1 MRFVTT
7 CILATLCSK
16 IYKGCFDI
24 KMADVSSSER
34 KIKIINRGRV
44 VNRRTRN
51 PEEWHKQKQ
60 KRLRIAGLEYINANG
75 VVVPPKLPGP
85 DCNCR
90 RRCFQKVPEEV
101 RLKTFHGFY
110 SMKSHDEQNAYLFG
124 LMRQVDVKRKR
135 VKSSSRRTCTFEY
148 FIRVKGRETQ
158 VCQTAFKNI
167 HAITER
173 KVRVLCK
180 KMDDGVMFPSDNR
193 GKNSHR
199 RSGEVRLPSDVI
211 EQIKNH
217 IYSIVHTHRLK
228 DFIRLDKI
236 AGLEINISK
245 MWKDYI
251 KSYDPDNIS
260 ATMPKSKR
268 NGEQSQQSETIQ
280 QQTVTQETFTPIT
293 YPGSGHLVNIAEN
306 YFQNQYQT
314 ATLATGTATN
324 FYHAPN
330 GGQSMGILLQ
340 PTTARPAQTP
350 TAFIVLQTKPE
361 PQSNTIAI
369 DSIAYNHNT
378 ELIEKTEKKEK
389 KLKRNIKKGPIVKQW
404 RYTNIFQSEIN
415 GAALAAIKTRLAMYY
430 AGSDAARKKAKASKT
445 TEVVQTQTQTE
456 QVSDAQL
463 RPTHTVTKYLLEIA

>member
-1 MRFVTT
+1 
-7 CILATLCSK
+7 
-16 IYKGCFDI
+16 
-24 KMADVSSSER
+24 MADVPTIER
-34 KIKIINRGRV
+34 KVKLTKNGKV
-44 VNRRTRN
+44 VKKRTRN

-75 VVVPPKLPGP
+75 KVVPPKQPGP

-90 RRCFQKVPEEV
+90 RRCFQKVPEDV
-101 RLKTFHGFY
+101 RIKTFQGFY

-148 FIRVKGRETQ
+148 FVRVKGRETQ

-199 RSGEVRLPSDVI
+199 RSGEVRLPSGVVD
-211 EQIKNH
+211 QIKNH

-251 KSYDPDNIS
+251 KAYDPDNIT
-260 ATMPKSKR
+260 ATLPKSKR
-268 NGEQSQQSETIQ
+268 NVEIPLVNE
-280 QQTVTQETFTPIT
+280 PIT
-293 YPGSGHLVNIAEN
+293 VPPPPPPPPQEPSFAPIAYPGSGHLVNIAEN
-306 YFQNQYQT
+306 YFQSQYQT
-314 ATLATGTATN
+314 TAITANPSTN
-324 FYHAPN
+324 FYQTQN
-330 GGQSMGILLQ
+330 GSQTMGLLL
-340 PTTARPAQTP
+340 PTRPAQP
-350 TAFIVLQTKPE
+350 AYIVLQTKQE
-361 PQSNTIAI
+361 PQAIAI
-369 DSIAYNHNT
+369 DNNAYDQSADVHSKP
-378 ELIEKTEKKEK
+378 EKEIKVKTEK
-389 KLKRNIKKGPIVKQW
+389 RRGPLVKQW
-404 RYTNIFQSEIN
+404 RYTNIFHDEIN
-415 GAALAAIKTRLAMYY
+415 GAALAAIKTRLGMYY
-430 AGSDAARKKAKASKT
+430 AESDAARKKAKQQARPSET
-445 TEVVQTQTQTE
+445 VQTQTSPE
-456 QVSDAQL
+456 QI
-463 RPTHTVTKYLLEIA
+463 RPTHTLTIYT

>member
-1 MRFVTT
+1 M
-7 CILATLCSK
+7 
-16 IYKGCFDI
+16 
-24 KMADVSSSER
+24 
-34 KIKIINRGRV
+34 
-44 VNRRTRN
+44 
-51 PEEWHKQKQ
+51 
-60 KRLRIAGLEYINANG
+60 EYINANG
-75 VVVPPKLPGP
+75 KLVPPKQPGP

-90 RRCFQKVPEEV
+90 RRCFQKVPEDI
-101 RLKTFHGFY
+101 RMKTFQGFY
-110 SMKSHDEQNAYLFG
+110 SMKTHDEQNAYLFG

-135 VKSSSRRTCTFEY
+135 VKASSRRTCTFEY

-199 RSGEVRLPSDVI
+199 RSGEVRLPSGIV

-251 KSYDPDNIS
+251 KAYDPDNIS

-268 NGEQSQQSETIQ
+268 SMEVQEAPPQPQQILPAPP
-280 QQTVTQETFTPIT
+280 QETFAPLT

-306 YFQNQYQT
+306 YFQNQYQSS
-314 ATLATGTATN
+314 AIPPATATN
-324 FYHAPN
+324 FYQTPN
-330 GGQSMGILLQ
+330 GGQSMGIIVQAAPRPAQ
-340 PTTARPAQTP
+340 PTTAY
-350 TAFIVLQTKPE
+350 IVLQTKPE
-361 PQSNTIAI
+361 NPQGTMIAI
-369 DSIAYNHNT
+369 DNQAFQST
-378 ELIEKTEKKEK
+378 ELITPELDSKSVKVKKEK
-389 KLKRNIKKGPIVKQW
+389 RRGPMVKQW
-404 RYTNIFQSEIN
+404 RYTNIFHDDIN
-415 GAALAAIKTRLAMYY
+415 GAALAAIKTRLSMYY
-430 AGSDAARKKAKASKT
+430 AESDAARKKAKQAPRPQDS
-445 TEVVQTQTQTE
+445 VQTQTQNE
-456 QVSDAQL
+456 SFAEL
-463 RPTHTVTKYLLEIA
+463 RPVHTVTIYTQQRT

>member
-1 MRFVTT
+1 
-7 CILATLCSK
+7 
-16 IYKGCFDI
+16 
-24 KMADVSSSER
+24 MADVSSNER
-34 KIKIINRGRV
+34 KIKLTKSGKV
-44 VNRRTRN
+44 VKRRTKN

-75 VVVPPKLPGP
+75 KLVPPKQPGP

-90 RRCFQKVPEEV
+90 RGCFQKVPEEV
-101 RLKTFHGFY
+101 RLKTFQGFY
-110 SMKSHDEQNAYLFG
+110 SMKTHDEQNAYLFG

-135 VKSSSRRTCTFEY
+135 VKGKTSRRTCTFEY
-148 FIRVKGRETQ
+148 FVRVKGRETQ

-199 RSGEVRLPSDVI
+199 RSGEVRLPTGVV

-217 IYSIVHTHRLK
+217 VYSIVHTHRLK

-251 KSYDPDNIS
+251 KTYDPENIS

-268 NGEQSQQSETIQ
+268 TIEAEVSAPEPIPQPPPPPQEQL
-280 QQTVTQETFTPIT
+280 FGPMA

-306 YFQNQYQT
+306 YFQNQYPT
-314 ATLATGTATN
+314 TTLTSTTATN
-324 FYHAPN
+324 FYQPQN

-340 PTTARPAQTP
+340 PTAARPQHA
-350 TAFIVLQTKPE
+350 AYIVLQAKPE
-361 PQSNTIAI
+361 PQGNTATLAI
-369 DSIAYNHNT
+369 DNVPYNDNT
-378 ELIEKTEKKEK
+378 MDCQSVVKVEKKVK
-389 KLKRNIKKGPIVKQW
+389 KERKKGPLVKQW
-404 RYTNIFQSEIN
+404 RYTNIFHEEIN
-415 GAALAAIKTRLAMYY
+415 GAALAAIKTRLGMYY
-430 AGSDAARKKAKASKT
+430 AESDAARKKAKQARPV
-445 TEVVQTQTQTE
+445 EAAAVQTQTQPE
-456 QVSDAQL
+456 QI
-463 RPTHTVTKYLLEIA
+463 RPTHTVTIYT

>member
-1 MRFVTT
+1 M
-7 CILATLCSK
+7 
-16 IYKGCFDI
+16 
-24 KMADVSSSER
+24 
-34 KIKIINRGRV
+34 
-44 VNRRTRN
+44 
-51 PEEWHKQKQ
+51 
-60 KRLRIAGLEYINANG
+60 
-75 VVVPPKLPGP
+75 
-85 DCNCR
+85 
-90 RRCFQKVPEEV
+90 
-101 RLKTFHGFY
+101 KT
-110 SMKSHDEQNAYLFG
+110 HDEQNAYLFG

-180 KMDDGVMFPSDNR
+180 KMDDGIMFPSDNR

-199 RSGEVRLPSDVI
+199 RSGEVRLPVGVV

-251 KSYDPDNIS
+251 KTYDPDNIL

-268 NGEQSQQSETIQ
+268 SMDIVQGSCSGSGETDPLQLPSAPP
-280 QQTVTQETFTPIT
+280 QETFAPLS
-293 YPGSGHLVNIAEN
+293 YPGSGQLVNIAEN

-314 ATLATGTATN
+314 TLPTGTTN
-324 FYHAPN
+324 FYQTPN

-340 PTTARPAQTP
+340 TAPRPTQPATAY
-350 TAFIVLQTKPE
+350 IVLQAKPE
-361 PQSNTIAI
+361 TNTMIAI
-369 DSIAYNHNT
+369 DNSRYDS
-378 ELIEKTEKKEK
+378 ELIEVESEKIDGKVKKER
-389 KLKRNIKKGPIVKQW
+389 KRGPTVKQW
-404 RYTNIFQSEIN
+404 RYTNIFHDEIN
-415 GAALAAIKTRLAMYY
+415 GAALAAIKTRLGMYY
-430 AGSDAARKKAKASKT
+430 AESDAARKKAKQARPSDS
-445 TEVVQTQTQTE
+445 VQTQTQQEPFADT
-456 QVSDAQL
+456 
-463 RPTHTVTKYLLEIA
+463 RPAHVTIYAHGRN

>member
-1 MRFVTT
+1 
-7 CILATLCSK
+7 
-16 IYKGCFDI
+16 
-24 KMADVSSSER
+24 MADVPSADR
-34 KIKIINRGRV
+34 KVKLTKNGKV
-44 VNRRTRN
+44 VKRRSRN

-75 VVVPPKLPGP
+75 KVVPPKQPGP

-90 RRCFQKVPEEV
+90 RRCFQKVPEDI
-101 RLKTFHGFY
+101 RLKTFQGFY
-110 SMKSHDEQNAYLFG
+110 SMKTHDEQNAYLFG

-148 FIRVKGRETQ
+148 FVRVKGRETQ

-199 RSGEVRLPSDVI
+199 RSGEVRLPTGVVD
-211 EQIKNH
+211 QIKNH

-228 DFIRLDKI
+228 DFIRLDKV

-251 KSYDPDNIS
+251 KAYDPDNIG

-268 NGEQSQQSETIQ
+268 NMEVAIPAEPVVQPPPPPPEPQFAQL
-280 QQTVTQETFTPIT
+280 T

-314 ATLATGTATN
+314 ATLSGTSNN
-324 FYHAPN
+324 FYQTQN
-330 GGQSMGILLQ
+330 GSQTMGLILPARPAQ
-340 PTTARPAQTP
+340 PTTAY
-350 TAFIVLQTKPE
+350 IVLQTKQE
-361 PQSNTIAI
+361 PPQPNTLAI
-369 DSIAYNHNT
+369 DNNPYNQT
-378 ELIEKTEKKEK
+378 EPTENNIMQEAKDVKEIKKE
-389 KLKRNIKKGPIVKQW
+389 RKKGPLVKQW
-404 RYTNIFQSEIN
+404 RYTNIFHDEIN

-430 AGSDAARKKAKASKT
+430 AESDAARKKVKQQVRPSET
-445 TEVVQTQTQTE
+445 VQTQTSPE
-456 QVSDAQL
+456 QI
-463 RPTHTVTKYLLEIA
+463 RPTHTHTLTIYT

>member
-1 MRFVTT
+1 
-7 CILATLCSK
+7 
-16 IYKGCFDI
+16 
-24 KMADVSSSER
+24 MADVSSEDR
-34 KIKIINRGRV
+34 KVKLTKNGKIV
-44 VNRRTRN
+44 KRRTRN

-75 VVVPPKLPGP
+75 KVVPPKQPGP

-90 RRCFQKVPEEV
+90 RQCFKKVPLDV
-101 RLKTFHGFY
+101 RMKTFQGFY
-110 SMKSHDEQNAYLFG
+110 SMKTHDEQNAYLFG

-148 FIRVKGRETQ
+148 FVRVKGRETQ

-199 RSGEVRLPSDVI
+199 RSGEVRLPNGVI
-211 EQIKNH
+211 DQIKNH

-251 KSYDPDNIS
+251 KTYDPDNIT

-268 NGEQSQQSETIQ
+268 STDIALQTEPTQQIQ
-280 QQTVTQETFTPIT
+280 NPPPQETFTPIA
-293 YPGSGHLVNIAEN
+293 YPGSGHLVNLAEN
-306 YFQNQYQT
+306 YFENQYQT
-314 ATLATGTATN
+314 ALATTNSTN
-324 FYHAPN
+324 FYPTQN
-330 GGQSMGILLQ
+330 GPQGMGIILQ
-340 PTTARPAQTP
+340 STVTRTTQP
-350 TAFIVLQTKPE
+350 TAFILLQTKSE
-361 PQSNTIAI
+361 PHHTDNNALAIAN
-369 DSIAYNHNT
+369 APYNHSP
-378 ELIEKTEKKEK
+378 ELEDDSSEKDLKKIKKE
-389 KLKRNIKKGPIVKQW
+389 RKKGPLVKQW
-404 RYTNIFQSEIN
+404 RYTNIFHDEIN
-415 GAALAAIKTRLAMYY
+415 GAALAAIKTRLGMYY
-430 AGSDAARKKAKASKT
+430 AESDAARKKAKQARPQET
-445 TEVVQTQTQTE
+445 VQIPAPTEPPQIRTE
-456 QVSDAQL
+456 LATIRPPHQPI
-463 RPTHTVTKYLLEIA
+463 RPTHTVTIYT

>member
-1 MRFVTT
+1 
-7 CILATLCSK
+7 
-16 IYKGCFDI
+16 
-24 KMADVSSSER
+24 MADVPSNDR
-34 KIKIINRGRV
+34 KVKLNKNGKV
-44 VNRRTRN
+44 VKRRQRN

-60 KRLRIAGLEYINANG
+60 KRLRIAGQEYINANG
-75 VVVPPKLPGP
+75 KVVPPKQPGP

-90 RRCFQKVPEEV
+90 RRCFQKVPEDI
-101 RLKTFHGFY
+101 RLKTFQGFY
-110 SMKSHDEQNAYLFG
+110 SMKTHDEQNAYLFG

-193 GKNSHR
+193 GKNSHH
-199 RSGEVRLPSDVI
+199 RSGEVRLPSGIV

-217 IYSIVHTHRLK
+217 VYSIVHTHRLK

-251 KSYDPDNIS
+251 KTYDPENIT
-260 ATMPKSKR
+260 ATLPKSKR
-268 NGEQSQQSETIQ
+268 NMEVPICNDPLPPPPQPQPQP
-280 QQTVTQETFTPIT
+280 QEAFTTSGI

-306 YFQNQYQT
+306 YFQNHYQSATMAT
-314 ATLATGTATN
+314 ANTSTN
-324 FYHAPN
+324 FYQTPN

-340 PTTARPAQTP
+340 STARPIQPATY
-350 TAFIVLQTKPE
+350 IVLQHAKPE
-361 PQSNTIAI
+361 PTQNTTITNVTINGTPALSGATFATQTQHNNRQEI
-369 DSIAYNHNT
+369 SIQE
-378 ELIEKTEKKEK
+378 ELGLKPMKKVKKER
-389 KLKRNIKKGPIVKQW
+389 KRGPLVKQW
-404 RYTNIFQSEIN
+404 RYTNIFHDEIN
-415 GAALAAIKTRLAMYY
+415 GAALAAIKTRLSMYY
-430 AGSDAARKKAKASKT
+430 AESDAARKKAKQVQVRPP
-445 TEVVQTQTQTE
+445 EVVQTQTQTE
-456 QVSDAQL
+456 QQI
-463 RPTHTVTKYLLEIA
+463 RPTHTVTIYT

>member
-1 MRFVTT
+1 
-7 CILATLCSK
+7 
-16 IYKGCFDI
+16 
-24 KMADVSSSER
+24 MADVSSNER
-34 KIKIINRGRV
+34 KVKLNKNGKV
-44 VNRRTRN
+44 VKRRTRN

-75 VVVPPKLPGP
+75 KVVPPKQPGS

-90 RRCFQKVPEEV
+90 RRCFQKVPEEI
-101 RLKTFHGFY
+101 RLKTFQGFY
-110 SMKSHDEQNAYLFG
+110 SMKTHDEQNAYLFG

-199 RSGEVRLPSDVI
+199 RSGEVRLAVGI
-211 EQIKNH
+211 VEQIKNH

-251 KSYDPDNIS
+251 KTYDPDNIL

-268 NGEQSQQSETIQ
+268 STDIVQGNCSGSGEPDPLQLPPPPP
-280 QQTVTQETFTPIT
+280 QETFAPVS
-293 YPGSGHLVNIAEN
+293 YPGSGQLVNIAEN

-314 ATLATGTATN
+314 ALPTGTTN
-324 FYHAPN
+324 FYQTQN

-340 PTTARPAQTP
+340 TAPRPTQPATAY
-350 TAFIVLQTKPE
+350 IVLQAKPE
-361 PQSNTIAI
+361 TNTMIAI
-369 DSIAYNHNT
+369 DNT
-378 ELIEKTEKKEK
+378 RYSSELIEVEVEKMEGKVKKER
-389 KLKRNIKKGPIVKQW
+389 KRGPTVKQW
-404 RYTNIFQSEIN
+404 RYTNIFHDEIN
-415 GAALAAIKTRLAMYY
+415 GAALAAIKTRLGMYY
-430 AGSDAARKKAKASKT
+430 AESDAARKKAKQARPSDS
-445 TEVVQTQTQTE
+445 VQTQTQQE
-456 QVSDAQL
+456 PFADI
-463 RPTHTVTKYLLEIA
+463 RPAHVTIYAHGRN

>member
-1 MRFVTT
+1 
-7 CILATLCSK
+7 
-16 IYKGCFDI
+16 
-24 KMADVSSSER
+24 MADVSSNDR
-34 KIKIINRGRV
+34 KIKLTKNGKV
-44 VNRRTRN
+44 VKRRSRN

-75 VVVPPKLPGP
+75 KIVPPKQPGP

-90 RRCFQKVPEEV
+90 RKCFQKVPEDI
-101 RLKTFHGFY
+101 RLRTFHGFY
-110 SMKSHDEQNAYLFG
+110 SMKTHDEQNAYLFG

-135 VKSSSRRTCTFEY
+135 VKASSRRTCTFEY

-199 RSGEVRLPSDVI
+199 RSGEVRLPNTVI

-251 KSYDPDNIS
+251 KTYDPENIT

-268 NGEQSQQSETIQ
+268 GSEIALQ
-280 QQTVTQETFTPIT
+280 NEMPPQPPQPPITQEPFAPLT
-293 YPGSGHLVNIAEN
+293 YPGSGHLVNLAEN
-306 YFQNQYQT
+306 YFQNQYQS
-314 ATLATGTATN
+314 AALASTGTQTN
-324 FYHAPN
+324 FYQTQN
-330 GGQSMGILLQ
+330 GAQSMGILLHSSAAARPTP
-340 PTTARPAQTP
+340 PTTAY
-350 TAFIVLQTKPE
+350 IVLQTKPE
-361 PQSNTIAI
+361 PSSSSQNPA
-369 DSIAYNHNT
+369 IAYNQNPGQQR
-378 ELIEKTEKKEK
+378 EEPAKEK
-389 KLKRNIKKGPIVKQW
+389 KVKKERRRGPLVKQW
-404 RYTNIFQSEIN
+404 RYTNIFHYEIN
-415 GAALAAIKTRLAMYY
+415 GAALAAIKTRLGMYY
-430 AGSDAARKKAKASKT
+430 AESDAARKKAKQGRPGEGPSTA
-445 TEVVQTQTQTE
+445 QTPVE
-456 QVSDAQL
+456 QI
-463 RPTHTVTKYLLEIA
+463 RPTHTVTIYT

>member
-1 MRFVTT
+1 
-7 CILATLCSK
+7 
-16 IYKGCFDI
+16 
-24 KMADVSSSER
+24 MADVSSNDR
-34 KIKIINRGRV
+34 KVKLTKNGKV
-44 VNRRTRN
+44 VKRRTRN

-75 VVVPPKLPGP
+75 KVVPQKQPGP

-90 RRCFQKVPEEV
+90 RRCFERIPEDV
-101 RLKTFHGFY
+101 RLKTFQGFY
-110 SMKSHDEQNAYLFG
+110 SMKTHDEQNAYLFG

-148 FIRVKGRETQ
+148 FVRVKGRETQ

-180 KMDDGVMFPSDNR
+180 KMDDGVMFPCDNR

-199 RSGEVRLPSDVI
+199 RSGEVRLPSGVVD
-211 EQIKNH
+211 QIKNH

-251 KSYDPDNIS
+251 KTYDPGNIT
-260 ATMPKSKR
+260 ATLPKSKR
-268 NGEQSQQSETIQ
+268 NMEVALQCDPTPSLPPLPPPQEQ
-280 QQTVTQETFTPIT
+280 TFAPIT

-314 ATLATGTATN
+314 TALSNTPAN
-324 FYHAPN
+324 FYQSQN
-330 GGQSMGILLQ
+330 GSQAMGLIL
-340 PTTARPAQTP
+340 PSRPAQST
-350 TAFIVLQTKPE
+350 TAYIVLQTKQEPHQMSTKQE
-361 PQSNTIAI
+361 PQQIV
-369 DSIAYNHNT
+369 
-378 ELIEKTEKKEK
+378 IENVYDQQPNIIMKCEKDIKRVKKER
-389 KLKRNIKKGPIVKQW
+389 KRGPLVKQW
-404 RYTNIFQSEIN
+404 RYTNLFHDEIN
-415 GAALAAIKTRLAMYY
+415 GAALAAIKTRLGMYY
-430 AGSDAARKKAKASKT
+430 AESDAARKKAKQQQARPCESA
-445 TEVVQTQTQTE
+445 QTQTSPE
-456 QVSDAQL
+456 QI
-463 RPTHTVTKYLLEIA
+463 RPTHTLTIYT

>member
-1 MRFVTT
+1 
-7 CILATLCSK
+7 
-16 IYKGCFDI
+16 
-24 KMADVSSSER
+24 
-34 KIKIINRGRV
+34 
-44 VNRRTRN
+44 
-51 PEEWHKQKQ
+51 WHKQKQ
-60 KRLRIAGLEYINANG
+60 KRLRIAGLQYINANG
-75 VVVPPKLPGP
+75 KVVPPKRPGP

-90 RRCFQKVPEEV
+90 RQCFQKVPEDI
-101 RLKTFHGFY
+101 RLKTFQGFY
-110 SMKSHDEQNAYLFG
+110 SMKTHDEQNAYLFG

-148 FIRVKGRETQ
+148 FVRVKGRETQ

-199 RSGEVRLPSDVI
+199 RTGEVRLPSGMLD
-211 EQIKNH
+211 QIRNH

-251 KSYDPDNIS
+251 KTFDPDNIS
-260 ATMPKSKR
+260 ATMPRSKR
-268 NGEQSQQSETIQ
+268 NMELVPQVEQPQ
-280 QQTVTQETFTPIT
+280 QETQVPQETLAPIA

-314 ATLATGTATN
+314 ATLTTGTATN
-324 FYHAPN
+324 FYQTPN

-340 PTTARPAQTP
+340 SAAPRPTQPT
-350 TAFIVLQTKPE
+350 TAFIVLQAKPE
-361 PQSNTIAI
+361 PQQHSTITI
-369 DSIAYNHNT
+369 DNPYTHTTTT
-378 ELIEKTEKKEK
+378 EMIHHH
-389 KLKRNIKKGPIVKQW
+389 W
-404 RYTNIFQSEIN
+404 RYTNIFHDEIN
-415 GAALAAIKTRLAMYY
+415 GAALAAIKTRLGMYY
-430 AGSDAARKKAKASKT
+430 AESDAARKKAKQARPA
-445 TEVVQTQTQTE
+445 EVVQTQPPPE
-456 QVSDAQL
+456 QVPQM
-463 RPTHTVTKYLLEIA
+463 RQTHTVTIYT

>member
-1 MRFVTT
+1 
-7 CILATLCSK
+7 
-16 IYKGCFDI
+16 
-24 KMADVSSSER
+24 MADVPTIER
-34 KIKIINRGRV
+34 KVKLTKNGKV
-44 VNRRTRN
+44 VKKRSRN

-75 VVVPPKLPGP
+75 KVVPPKQPGP

-90 RRCFQKVPEEV
+90 RRCFQKVPEDV
-101 RLKTFHGFY
+101 RLKTFQGFY

-148 FIRVKGRETQ
+148 FVRVKGRETQ

-193 GKNSHR
+193 GRNSHR
-199 RSGEVRLPSDVI
+199 RSGEVRLPSGVVD
-211 EQIKNH
+211 QIKNH

-251 KSYDPDNIS
+251 KAYDPDNIT
-260 ATMPKSKR
+260 ATLPKSKR
-268 NGEQSQQSETIQ
+268 NMEVPIVNEPIPAPPPPP
-280 QQTVTQETFTPIT
+280 QEPSFAPIA

-314 ATLATGTATN
+314 TAIATNPPTN
-324 FYHAPN
+324 FYQPQN
-330 GGQSMGILLQ
+330 GSQTMGLLL
-340 PTTARPAQTP
+340 PTRPAQP
-350 TAFIVLQTKPE
+350 AYIVLQTKQE
-361 PQSNTIAI
+361 PQQITI
-369 DSIAYNHNT
+369 DNNAYDQPT
-378 ELIEKTEKKEK
+378 DVITKPEKEVKVKLEK
-389 KLKRNIKKGPIVKQW
+389 RRGPLVKQW
-404 RYTNIFQSEIN
+404 RYTNIFHDEIN
-415 GAALAAIKTRLAMYY
+415 GAALAAIKTRLGMYY
-430 AGSDAARKKAKASKT
+430 AESDAARKKAKQQARPSET
-445 TEVVQTQTQTE
+445 VQTQTSPE
-456 QVSDAQL
+456 QI
-463 RPTHTVTKYLLEIA
+463 RPTHTLTIYT

>member
-1 MRFVTT
+1 
-7 CILATLCSK
+7 
-16 IYKGCFDI
+16 
-24 KMADVSSSER
+24 MADVSSNDR
-34 KIKIINRGRV
+34 KTKLVKLNKNGKV
-44 VNRRTRN
+44 VKRRSRN

-75 VVVPPKLPGP
+75 KVVPPKKPGP

-90 RRCFQKVPEEV
+90 RKCYQRVPEDV
-101 RLKTFHGFY
+101 RLKTFQGFY
-110 SMKSHDEQNAYLFG
+110 SMKTHDEQNAYLFG

-135 VKSSSRRTCTFEY
+135 VKTSSRRTCTFEY
-148 FIRVKGRETQ
+148 FVRVKGRETQ

-199 RSGEVRLPSDVI
+199 RSGEVRLPNGVV
-211 EQIKNH
+211 EEIKNH

-251 KSYDPDNIS
+251 KTFDPDNIT

-268 NGEQSQQSETIQ
+268 NMEIALPNEQPPVLHQP
-280 QQTVTQETFTPIT
+280 ETFANIAP

-314 ATLATGTATN
+314 TALTTASQAN
-324 FYHAPN
+324 FYQPQNNTH
-330 GGQSMGILLQ
+330 GMGIIVQSTSL
-340 PTTARPAQTP
+340 ARPVQP
-350 TAFIVLQTKPE
+350 TAFIVVQTKSE
-361 PQSNTIAI
+361 PQPDATLAI
-369 DSIAYNHNT
+369 SDISYNQNADVIQ
-378 ELIEKTEKKEK
+378 EVVSKQEKKVK
-389 KLKRNIKKGPIVKQW
+389 KERKKGPLVKQW
-404 RYTNIFQSEIN
+404 RYSNIFHDEIN
-415 GAALAAIKTRLAMYY
+415 GAALAAIKTRLGMYY
-430 AGSDAARKKAKASKT
+430 AESDAARKKAKQARPPDM
-445 TEVVQTQTQTE
+445 VQTNQIPQE
-456 QVSDAQL
+456 QV
-463 RPTHTVTKYLLEIA
+463 RPTHTLTLYT

>member
-1 MRFVTT
+1 
-7 CILATLCSK
+7 
-16 IYKGCFDI
+16 
-24 KMADVSSSER
+24 MADVSNNDR
-34 KIKIINRGRV
+34 KVKLTKNGKV
-44 VNRRTRN
+44 VKRRSRN

-75 VVVPPKLPGP
+75 KIVPPKQPGP

-90 RRCFQKVPEEV
+90 RRCFQKVPEDI
-101 RLKTFHGFY
+101 RIKTFQGFY
-110 SMKSHDEQNAYLFG
+110 SMKTHDEQNAYLFG

-135 VKSSSRRTCTFEY
+135 VKTSSRRTCTFEY
-148 FIRVKGRETQ
+148 FVRVKGRETQ

-199 RSGEVRLPSDVI
+199 RSGEVRLPSGI
-211 EQIKNH
+211 LEQIKNH

-251 KSYDPDNIS
+251 KTYDPDNIS

-268 NGEQSQQSETIQ
+268 SMDMIPQPEPPQPQPPP
-280 QQTVTQETFTPIT
+280 TQDPLAPIA

-314 ATLATGTATN
+314 ATLATGTTTN
-324 FYHAPN
+324 FYQTPN

-340 PTTARPAQTP
+340 STAQRPTQPT

-361 PQSNTIAI
+361 PQQHSTITI
-369 DSIAYNHNT
+369 ETSAYNQPE
-378 ELIEKTEKKEK
+378 ELLDDPEKQDKKVKKE
-389 KLKRNIKKGPIVKQW
+389 RKKGPMVKQW
-404 RYTNIFQSEIN
+404 RYTNIFHDEIN
-415 GAALAAIKTRLAMYY
+415 GAALAAIKTRLGMYY
-430 AGSDAARKKAKASKT
+430 AESDAARKKAKQVIRPADP
-445 TEVVQTQTQTE
+445 VQTQPPPDQIP
-456 QVSDAQL
+456 QM
-463 RPTHTVTKYLLEIA
+463 RPTHTVTIYT

>member
-1 MRFVTT
+1 
-7 CILATLCSK
+7 
-16 IYKGCFDI
+16 
-24 KMADVSSSER
+24 MADVSSNER
-34 KIKIINRGRV
+34 KVKLTKHGKV
-44 VNRRTRN
+44 VKRRTRN

-75 VVVPPKLPGP
+75 KIVPPKQPGP

-90 RRCFQKVPEEV
+90 RRCFQKVPEDI
-101 RLKTFHGFY
+101 RLKTFQGFY
-110 SMKSHDEQNAYLFG
+110 SMKTHDEQNAYLFG

-167 HAITER
+167 HSITER

-199 RSGEVRLPSDVI
+199 RSGEVRLPTGVV

-217 IYSIVHTHRLK
+217 VYSIVHTHRLK

-251 KSYDPDNIS
+251 KTYDPDNIT
-260 ATMPKSKR
+260 AILPKSKR
-268 NGEQSQQSETIQ
+268 NMEVALPNEPAPQ
-280 QQTVTQETFTPIT
+280 QQQPQQPPPQEQFGAGI

-306 YFQNQYQT
+306 YFQNHYQT
-314 ATLATGTATN
+314 TTMTTTGTPTN
-324 FYHAPN
+324 FYQTQN

-340 PTTARPAQTP
+340 STARPIQPATY
-350 TAFIVLQTKPE
+350 IVLQHTTKPE
-361 PQSNTIAI
+361 PSQNTVTIN
-369 DSIAYNHNT
+369 ST
-378 ELIEKTEKKEK
+378 PTFTQELIPQEPEKVKKIKKER
-389 KLKRNIKKGPIVKQW
+389 KRGPLVKQW
-404 RYTNIFQSEIN
+404 RYTNIFHDEIN
-415 GAALAAIKTRLAMYY
+415 GAALAAIKTRLSMYY
-430 AGSDAARKKAKASKT
+430 AESDAARKKAKQARPDAA
-445 TEVVQTQTQTE
+445 QTQTE
-456 QVSDAQL
+456 QQI
-463 RPTHTVTKYLLEIA
+463 RQTQTVTIYT

>member
-1 MRFVTT
+1 MRDLVNNKAYIVILLNNRI
-7 CILATLCSK
+7 CIFL
-16 IYKGCFDI
+16 
-24 KMADVSSSER
+24 
-34 KIKIINRGRV
+34 
-44 VNRRTRN
+44 
-51 PEEWHKQKQ
+51 EWHKQKQ

-75 VVVPPKLPGP
+75 KVVPPKQPGS

-90 RRCFQKVPEEV
+90 RRCFQRVPEDI
-101 RLKTFHGFY
+101 RLKTFQGYY
-110 SMKSHDEQNAYLFG
+110 SMKTHDEQNAYLFG

-135 VKSSSRRTCTFEY
+135 VKTSSRRTCTFEY

-199 RSGEVRLPSDVI
+199 RSGEVRLPSGI
-211 EQIKNH
+211 LEQIKNH

-251 KSYDPDNIS
+251 KTYDPDNII

-268 NGEQSQQSETIQ
+268 NMDLNTHLEPSQIQ
-280 QQTVTQETFTPIT
+280 THAAQDPLASIA

-314 ATLATGTATN
+314 NALAAGTPAN
-324 FYHAPN
+324 FYQTPN
-330 GGQSMGILLQ
+330 GGQGMGILLQ
-340 PTTARPAQTP
+340 SATPRPAPAQSVG
-350 TAFIVLQTKPE
+350 FIVLQTKPE
-361 PQSNTIAI
+361 PQQHSGISMDN
-369 DSIAYNHNT
+369 SGYHQPE
-378 ELIEKTEKKEK
+378 ELLEEQVKVEKKIKKEK
-389 KLKRNIKKGPIVKQW
+389 KKGPMVKQW
-404 RYTNIFQSEIN
+404 RYTNIFHDEIN
-415 GAALAAIKTRLAMYY
+415 GAALAAIKTRLGMYY
-430 AGSDAARKKAKASKT
+430 AESDAARKKAKQVARP
-445 TEVVQTQTQTE
+445 VDPLQTQTPPDQIP
-456 QVSDAQL
+456 QM
-463 RPTHTVTKYLLEIA
+463 RPTHTVTIYT

>member
-1 MRFVTT
+1 M
-7 CILATLCSK
+7 
-16 IYKGCFDI
+16 
-24 KMADVSSSER
+24 
-34 KIKIINRGRV
+34 
-44 VNRRTRN
+44 
-51 PEEWHKQKQ
+51 
-60 KRLRIAGLEYINANG
+60 
-75 VVVPPKLPGP
+75 
-85 DCNCR
+85 
-90 RRCFQKVPEEV
+90 
-101 RLKTFHGFY
+101 KT
-110 SMKSHDEQNAYLFG
+110 HDEQNAYLFG

-148 FIRVKGRETQ
+148 FVRVKGRETQ

-199 RSGEVRLPSDVI
+199 RSGEVRLPTGVV

-217 IYSIVHTHRLK
+217 VYSIVHTHRLK

-251 KSYDPDNIS
+251 KTYDPDNIS

-268 NGEQSQQSETIQ
+268 NMEISIASEQVQ
-280 QQTVTQETFTPIT
+280 QQPPPQEPAFGTLS

-314 ATLATGTATN
+314 ATLATSTPTN
-324 FYHAPN
+324 FYQTQN

-340 PTTARPAQTP
+340 STAGRPTQAPTTY
-350 TAFIVLQTKPE
+350 IVLQAKPE
-361 PQSNTIAI
+361 PSQNATLAI
-369 DSIAYNHNT
+369 DNT
-378 ELIEKTEKKEK
+378 SYQNSQTTEVVAEHEIKMEKK
-389 KLKRNIKKGPIVKQW
+389 IKKERKRGPLVKQW
-404 RYTNIFQSEIN
+404 RYTNIFHEEIN
-415 GAALAAIKTRLAMYY
+415 GAALAAIKTRLGMYY
-430 AGSDAARKKAKASKT
+430 AESDAARKKAKQARPS
-445 TEVVQTQTQTE
+445 EVVQSQTQTE
-456 QVSDAQL
+456 QI
-463 RPTHTVTKYLLEIA
+463 RPTHTVTIYT

>member
-1 MRFVTT
+1 M
-7 CILATLCSK
+7 
-16 IYKGCFDI
+16 
-24 KMADVSSSER
+24 
-34 KIKIINRGRV
+34 
-44 VNRRTRN
+44 
-51 PEEWHKQKQ
+51 
-60 KRLRIAGLEYINANG
+60 
-75 VVVPPKLPGP
+75 VPPKQPGP

-90 RRCFQKVPEEV
+90 RRCFQKVPEEI
-101 RLKTFHGFY
+101 RLKTFQGFY
-110 SMKSHDEQNAYLFG
+110 SMKTHDEQNAYLFG

-135 VKSSSRRTCTFEY
+135 VKTSSRRTCTFEY
-148 FIRVKGRETQ
+148 FVRVKGRETQ

-199 RSGEVRLPSDVI
+199 RSGEVRLPSGVL

-251 KSYDPDNIS
+251 KAYDPDNIS

-268 NGEQSQQSETIQ
+268 SMDLMPQMEPMQPPPPPPQPPQDPLSL
-280 QQTVTQETFTPIT
+280 T

-314 ATLATGTATN
+314 ATLATGQN
-324 FYHAPN
+324 FYQAQN

-340 PTTARPAQTP
+340 SAAPRPTQPT

-361 PQSNTIAI
+361 PQQHPTITIENPYAH
-369 DSIAYNHNT
+369 AT
-378 ELIEKTEKKEK
+378 ELMHHPPEPKLEKK
-389 KLKRNIKKGPIVKQW
+389 IKKERKRGPMVKQW
-404 RYTNIFQSEIN
+404 RYTNIFHDEIN
-415 GAALAAIKTRLAMYY
+415 GAALAAIKTRLGMYY
-430 AGSDAARKKAKASKT
+430 AESDAARKKTKQPRLPEPMQS
-445 TEVVQTQTQTE
+445 QTPPE
-456 QVSDAQL
+456 QIPQM
-463 RPTHTVTKYLLEIA
+463 RPTHTVTIYT

>member
-1 MRFVTT
+1 M
-7 CILATLCSK
+7 
-16 IYKGCFDI
+16 
-24 KMADVSSSER
+24 
-34 KIKIINRGRV
+34 
-44 VNRRTRN
+44 
-51 PEEWHKQKQ
+51 
-60 KRLRIAGLEYINANG
+60 
-75 VVVPPKLPGP
+75 VPPKQPGS

-90 RRCFQKVPEEV
+90 RRCFQKVPEEI
-101 RLKTFHGFY
+101 RLKTFQGFY
-110 SMKSHDEQNAYLFG
+110 SMKTHDEQNAYLFG

-199 RSGEVRLPSDVI
+199 RSGEVRLPNGVL

-251 KSYDPDNIS
+251 KTYDPDNIS

-268 NGEQSQQSETIQ
+268 SMEIVPHVELPQ
-280 QQTVTQETFTPIT
+280 QQPQAPQDNLAPIG
-293 YPGSGHLVNIAEN
+293 YAGSGHLVNIAEN

-314 ATLATGTATN
+314 TTLATGTTTN
-324 FYHAPN
+324 FYQTPN
-330 GGQSMGILLQ
+330 GGQSMGIILQSAPQRPTQ
-340 PTTARPAQTP
+340 PT

-361 PQSNTIAI
+361 PQHSTITI
-369 DSIAYNHNT
+369 DNPYGQPT
-378 ELIEKTEKKEK
+378 ELMQHHEEIKPEKK
-389 KLKRNIKKGPIVKQW
+389 IKKERKRGPMVKQW
-404 RYTNIFQSEIN
+404 RYTNIFHDEIN
-415 GAALAAIKTRLAMYY
+415 GAALAAIKTRLGMYY
-430 AGSDAARKKAKASKT
+430 AESDAARKKAKQVRPA
-445 TEVVQTQTQTE
+445 EPVQTQTPPE
-456 QVSDAQL
+456 QIPQM
-463 RPTHTVTKYLLEIA
+463 RPTHTVTIYT

>member
-1 MRFVTT
+1 M
-7 CILATLCSK
+7 
-16 IYKGCFDI
+16 
-24 KMADVSSSER
+24 
-34 KIKIINRGRV
+34 
-44 VNRRTRN
+44 
-51 PEEWHKQKQ
+51 
-60 KRLRIAGLEYINANG
+60 
-75 VVVPPKLPGP
+75 
-85 DCNCR
+85 
-90 RRCFQKVPEEV
+90 
-101 RLKTFHGFY
+101 KT
-110 SMKSHDEQNAYLFG
+110 HDEQNAYLFG

-199 RSGEVRLPSDVI
+199 RSGEVRLPTGVVD
-211 EQIKNH
+211 QIKNH

-251 KSYDPDNIS
+251 KTYDPDNIS

-268 NGEQSQQSETIQ
+268 NMEVALPAEPEVQQPPPPPQEPSF
-280 QQTVTQETFTPIT
+280 TQLT

-306 YFQNQYQT
+306 YFHNQYQA
-314 ATLATGTATN
+314 ATLTGTTNN
-324 FYHAPN
+324 FYQTQN
-330 GGQSMGILLQ
+330 GGQTMGLIL
-340 PTTARPAQTP
+340 PTRPAQST
-350 TAFIVLQTKPE
+350 TAYIVLQTKQE
-361 PQSNTIAI
+361 PHQNTTLAI
-369 DSIAYNHNT
+369 DNNPYNQT
-378 ELIEKTEKKEK
+378 AEIIQETDKDLKKVKKE
-389 KLKRNIKKGPIVKQW
+389 RKKGPLVKQW
-404 RYTNIFQSEIN
+404 RYTNIFHDEIN

-430 AGSDAARKKAKASKT
+430 AESDAARKKAKQQQQPRPLETA
-445 TEVVQTQTQTE
+445 QTQTSPE
-456 QVSDAQL
+456 QL
-463 RPTHTVTKYLLEIA
+463 RPTHTLTIYT

>member
-1 MRFVTT
+1 
-7 CILATLCSK
+7 
-16 IYKGCFDI
+16 
-24 KMADVSSSER
+24 MADVSSDER
-34 KIKIINRGRV
+34 KVKLTKNGKV
-44 VNRRTRN
+44 VKRRLRN

-75 VVVPPKLPGP
+75 KIVPPKQPGP

-90 RRCFQKVPEEV
+90 RKCFQKVPEDV
-101 RLKTFHGFY
+101 RLKTFQGFY
-110 SMKSHDEQNAYLFG
+110 SMKTHDEQNAYLFG

-148 FIRVKGRETQ
+148 FVRVKGRETQ

-199 RSGEVRLPSDVI
+199 RSGEVRLPSAVI
-211 EQIKNH
+211 DQIKNH

-251 KSYDPDNIS
+251 KTYDPDNIS

-268 NGEQSQQSETIQ
+268 NVDIVLSSEPCQPTQ
-280 QQTVTQETFTPIT
+280 HPPPQETFAPIA

-306 YFQNQYQT
+306 YFENQYQT
-314 ATLATGTATN
+314 ALATTTNSTN
-324 FYHAPN
+324 FYPTQN
-330 GGQSMGILLQ
+330 GPQGMGILLQ
-340 PTTARPAQTP
+340 STVSRATQP
-350 TAFIVLQTKPE
+350 TAFILLQTKPE
-361 PQSNTIAI
+361 PQQDPLAI
-369 DSIAYNHNT
+369 TNAPYNHNIS
-378 ELIEKTEKKEK
+378 EVQENEKSSKKSKKE
-389 KLKRNIKKGPIVKQW
+389 RKKGPLVKQW
-404 RYTNIFQSEIN
+404 RYTNIFHDEIN
-415 GAALAAIKTRLAMYY
+415 GAALVAIKTRLGMYY
-430 AGSDAARKKAKASKT
+430 AESDAARKKAKQARPQES
-445 TEVVQTQTQTE
+445 VQTQTQNEQPQIRTE
-456 QVSDAQL
+456 LAPIRPQHQPL
-463 RPTHTVTKYLLEIA
+463 RSHTVTIYT

>member
-1 MRFVTT
+1 
-7 CILATLCSK
+7 
-16 IYKGCFDI
+16 
-24 KMADVSSSER
+24 MADVSSDDR
-34 KIKIINRGRV
+34 KVKLTKNGKV
-44 VNRRTRN
+44 VKRRLRN

-75 VVVPPKLPGP
+75 KVVPPKQPGP

-90 RRCFQKVPEEV
+90 RKCFQKVPEDI
-101 RLKTFHGFY
+101 RLKTFQGFY
-110 SMKSHDEQNAYLFG
+110 SMKTHDEQNAYLFG

-199 RSGEVRLPSDVI
+199 RSGEVRLPKGVI
-211 EQIKNH
+211 EQIKTH

-251 KSYDPDNIS
+251 KTFDPENIS

-268 NGEQSQQSETIQ
+268 SLEGQSE
-280 QQTVTQETFTPIT
+280 QTQTPQHVHPQESFGSIAT
-293 YPGSGHLVNIAEN
+293 YSGSGHLVNIGDN
-306 YFQNQYQT
+306 YFESQYQT
-314 ATLATGTATN
+314 ASAASNASN
-324 FYHAPN
+324 FYPSQN
-330 GGQSMGILLQ
+330 GSQGMGIILQ
-340 PTTARPAQTP
+340 STVTRTTQP
-350 TAFIVLQTKPE
+350 TAFILLQTKPE
-361 PQSNTIAI
+361 PQQENSIAISNTP
-369 DSIAYNHNT
+369 YNQNEFMIQDKVDKSMIT
-378 ELIEKTEKKEK
+378 DKKIKKER
-389 KLKRNIKKGPIVKQW
+389 KRGPLVKQW
-404 RYTNIFQSEIN
+404 RYTNIFHDEIN
-415 GAALAAIKTRLAMYY
+415 GAALAAIKTRLGMYY
-430 AGSDAARKKAKASKT
+430 AESDAARKKAKVRPQET
-445 TEVVQTQTQTE
+445 VQTQTPDQNHVRTE
-456 QVSDAQL
+456 NLIRTDNQMRTDVTFVTPI
-463 RPTHTVTKYLLEIA
+463 RPSHETMRPIVTIYT